1 MKIQSPLK
9 IHRLDFSKYDTSE
22 TFIEVSENKNEPWVR
37 WGASNLYVNELLRLT
52 DVSPIHNACL
62 RSKIDA
68 IVGMG
73 FEIDYSINESE
84 SLSDLFRKMVFE
96 YLTTGNLFLEAIWK
110 KDRNQGLSGVHI
122 LPSKYMRVGKED
134 NYFYS
139 REWYKPTKRNVIEFQ
154 QFDIEDKENRQVI
167 HIKQEHAAY
176 DYYGCPDWIS
186 VINDVKLNEQISVF
200 NLHNIKNGLSPS
212 LWVHFNQQ
220 QPESENEQFQVL
232 RKIEERYQGAENA
245 GRVIISYGE
254 SEQKPEITQIQT
266 NVEDGYFSSIFELVQ
281 RQIMSGHKIIDGS
294 IIGLPSPQ
302 GFSSSA
308 EQLTTS
314 YNLFLSTTI
323 KPFQKYLCTELG
335 NIVKLIHLNEKVDL
349 KIIQNKILE

>member
-1 MKIQSPLK
+1 MK
-9 IHRLDFSKYDTSE
+9 IHRLDFSKYDTTE
-22 TFIEVSENKNEPWVR
+22 TFIEVTENKNEPYIR
-37 WGASNLYVNELLRLT
+37 WGANNMYPYELLRLT

-73 FEIDYSINESE
+73 FEQNYMMNESD
-84 SLSDLFRKMVFE
+84 SLNFLFRKMVFE
-96 YLTTGNLFLEAIWK
+96 YLVTGNLFLEAVWRR
-110 KDRNQGLSGVHI
+110 DRNEGLAGVHI
-122 LPSKYMRVGKED
+122 LPAKYMRVGKDD
-134 NYFYS
+134 NYFYC
-139 REWYKPTKRNVIEFQ
+139 REWWKPTKKNVIEFAS
-154 QFDIEDKENRQVI
+154 FNSEDRENRQVI
-167 HIKQEHAAY
+167 HIKQEHAAF

-308 EQLTTS
+308 DQLTTS

-323 KPFQKYLCTELG
+323 KPFQKYLIGELD
-335 NIVKLIHLNEKVDL
+335 NIVKLIHLDENVDL